1 MPFRARYAYDRQARA
16 HRFTVKQYEKMG
28 EVGILNE
35 NDRVELIRGEIVAKM
50 TIGSPH
56 IACVN
61 RLNRLLVR
69 AVGDRAIVSIQN
81 PIRLTDSEPEPD
93 VVLLAPRAD
102 DYSTDKAGPA
112 DAFLIMEVADTSL
125 EFDREVKGSLY
136 AENGI
141 VEYWIANLDDR
152 CLEVFRQPRSDG
164 TYADVRMLRLGDTA
178 DVAALPGVAVPVADI
193 L

>member
-1 MPFRARYAYDRQARA
+1 MTARRVP

-112 DAFLIMEVADTSL
+112 DAFLIVEVADTSL